1 MKNLIFLYNCFQGKP
16 HLFWEEMTKLL
27 IKNTFYTTFVITPD
41 MLLFLNGVKNFFA
54 QRSWLSKNQFNIK
67 ISTGRSNVI
76 VKRQLWL
83 KNFPKCLFSF
93 FPGIIL
99 ELSDRATYNQVFFF
113 HFNQLQSGDCQKVQA
128 WTSSDPGTP
137 QNTQNMLIVKVYT
150 ILLRVLSEDS
160 TLSINKNVRM

>member
-41 MLLFLNGVKNFFA
+41 MFLFLNGVRNFFA

-93 FPGIIL
+93 FPGII
-99 ELSDRATYNQVFFF
+99 
-113 HFNQLQSGDCQKVQA
+113 
-128 WTSSDPGTP
+128 
-137 QNTQNMLIVKVYT
+137 
-150 ILLRVLSEDS
+150 
-160 TLSINKNVRM
+160 